1 MVDGVKKETK
11 ESYAWNGISK
21 VDFPIAGLNDL
32 VEKVPPVVAKPTK
45 EKAVYTL
52 NWLSATGSGILLA
65 AILAGLFFLTSMALA
80 WLAVETKPNF
90 VLCMAD
96 DQGWGDVAYN
106 GNRDVQTPVLDEI
119 AKSGVRHA
127 VAISSLGGERPSGT
141 GPIAGLHAQEERLKR
156 LTGTNVLVL
165 RPGFFFENF
174 LHSLD
179 LIRHQG
185 INGGGAAGRTTL
197 PMIATQDIAAFA
209 ALALAA
215 RDWSG
220 FQVRELLGQR
230 DLSFDEATRIIGAK
244 IGKPDLAY
252 VQFPYADYSA
262 ALQQAGISKSV
273 ADAYAEMEKAFDDGI
288 VKSIEGR
295 TAANSTP
302 TTFEQFAEGIAQAYH
317 GAARA
322 AGA

>member
-1 MVDGVKKETK
+1 MATIAVMGA
-11 ESYAWNGISK
+11 SGNIGSK
-21 VDFPIAGLNDL
+21 VT
-32 VEKVPPVVAKPTK
+32 EH
-45 EKAVYTL
+45 
-52 NWLSATGSGILLA
+52 LLA
-65 AILAGLFFLTSMALA
+65 GGHTVRAIGRSAEKLAGLKARGAEVLLGDAADEAFLTRAF
-80 WLAVETKPNF
+80 TG
-90 VLCMAD
+90 AD
-96 DQGWGDVAYN
+96 GVFTLVPTDLGSPDVRADMERV
-106 GNRDVQTPVLDEI
+106 GTSIAAAI

-127 VAISSLGGERPSGT
+127 VAISSIGGERPSGT

-156 LTGTNVLVL
+156 LTGTNVLAL

-209 ALALAA
+209 ARALAA

-262 ALQQAGISKSV
+262 ALQQAGASKSV
-273 ADAYAEMEKAFDDGI
+273 ADAYAEMEKAFDDGL

-295 TAANSTP
+295 NAANTTP
-302 TTFEQFAEGIAQAYH
+302 TAFEQFADVIAQAYH
-317 GAARA
+317 GTARA

>member
-1 MVDGVKKETK
+1 MAT
-11 ESYAWNGISK
+11 
-21 VDFPIAGLNDL
+21 IAVMGASGNIGSL
-32 VEKVPPVVAKPTK
+32 VSEQ
-45 EKAVYTL
+45 
-52 NWLSATGSGILLA
+52 LLA
-65 AILAGLFFLTSMALA
+65 GGHAVRALGRSAEKLAGLKARGAEVLVGDAADEAFLTRAFTGADGAFTLIPPSPAAPDVLA
-80 WLAVETKPNF
+80 EMDRLGTAI
-90 VLCMAD
+90 A
-96 DQGWGDVAYN
+96 GA
-106 GNRDVQTPVLDEI
+106 I

-127 VAISSLGGERPSGT
+127 VAISSVGANLPSGT
-141 GPIAGLHAQEERLKR
+141 GPIAGLHAQEQRLKQ
-156 LTGTNVLVL
+156 LAGANVLAL
-165 RPGFFFENF
+165 RPGYFFENF

-197 PMIATQDIAAFA
+197 PMIATQDIAAVA
-209 ALALAA
+209 ARALAA

-262 ALQQAGISKSV
+262 ALQQAGLSKSV
-273 ADAYAEMEKAFDDGI
+273 ADGYAEMEKAFDDGLI
-288 VKSIEGR
+288 TSIEGR
-295 TAANSTP
+295 NAANTTP
-302 TTFEQFAEGIAQAYH
+302 TAFEEFAGLIAQAYQ
-317 GAARA
+317 GTARA

>member
-1 MVDGVKKETK
+1 MATIAVMGA
-11 ESYAWNGISK
+11 SGNIGGRIS
-21 VDFPIAGLNDL
+21 
-32 VEKVPPVVAKPTK
+32 EQ
-45 EKAVYTL
+45 
-52 NWLSATGSGILLA
+52 LLA
-65 AILAGLFFLTSMALA
+65 GGHTVRALGRSAEKLAGLKARGAEVLLGDAADEAFLAKAFTG
-80 WLAVETKPNF
+80 
-90 VLCMAD
+90 AD
-96 DQGWGDVAYN
+96 GVFTLVPPSPASPDVRAEMDRV
-106 GNRDVQTPVLDEI
+106 GSSIAGAI

-127 VAISSLGGERPSGT
+127 VALSSIGGDRPSGT

-156 LTGTNVLVL
+156 LTGTSVLAL

-185 INGGGAAGRTTL
+185 INGSGAAGKTTL

-209 ALALAA
+209 ARALAA
-215 RDWSG
+215 RDWNG

-273 ADAYAEMEKAFDDGI
+273 ADAYAEMDKAFDDGL
-288 VKSIEGR
+288 VTSIEGR
-295 TAANSTP
+295 NGANTTP
-302 TTFEQFAEGIAQAYH
+302 TTLEQFADVIAQAYH

>member
-1 MVDGVKKETK
+1 MATIAVMGA
-11 ESYAWNGISK
+11 SGNIGSK
-21 VDFPIAGLNDL
+21 VT
-32 VEKVPPVVAKPTK
+32 EH
-45 EKAVYTL
+45 
-52 NWLSATGSGILLA
+52 LLA
-65 AILAGLFFLTSMALA
+65 GGHTVRAIGRSAEKLAGLKARGAEVVPGDAADEAFLTRAFTGADGALT
-80 WLAVETKPNF
+80 LVPTDLGSPD
-90 VLCMAD
+90 VRAD
-96 DQGWGDVAYN
+96 MERVGTSIAGA
-106 GNRDVQTPVLDEI
+106 I

-156 LTGTNVLVL
+156 LTGTNVLAL

-209 ALALAA
+209 ARALAA

-262 ALQQAGISKSV
+262 ALQQAGASKSV

-295 TAANSTP
+295 NAANTTP
-302 TTFEQFAEGIAQAYH
+302 TAFEQFADVIAQAYH
-317 GAARA
+317 GTARA

>member
-1 MVDGVKKETK
+1 MATIAVMGA
-11 ESYAWNGISK
+11 SGNIGSRIS
-21 VDFPIAGLNDL
+21 
-32 VEKVPPVVAKPTK
+32 EQ
-45 EKAVYTL
+45 
-52 NWLSATGSGILLA
+52 LLA
-65 AILAGLFFLTSMALA
+65 GGHTVRALGRSAEKLAGLKARGAEVLLGDAADEAFLTRAF
-80 WLAVETKPNF
+80 TG
-90 VLCMAD
+90 AD
-96 DQGWGDVAYN
+96 GVFTLVPTDLGSPDVRAEMERV
-106 GNRDVQTPVLDEI
+106 GTSIAGAI

-127 VAISSLGGERPSGT
+127 VAISSIGGERPSGT
-141 GPIAGLHAQEERLKR
+141 GPIAGLHAQEERLKQ

-185 INGGGAAGRTTL
+185 INGSGAAGRTTL

-209 ALALAA
+209 ARALAA

-252 VQFPYADYSA
+252 VQFPYADYAA

-273 ADAYAEMEKAFDDGI
+273 ADAYAEMDKAFDDGI

-295 TAANSTP
+295 NAANTTP
-302 TTFEQFAEGIAQAYH
+302 TTFEQFADVIAQAFH
-317 GAARA
+317 GSARA

>member
-1 MVDGVKKETK
+1 MATIAVMGA
-11 ESYAWNGISK
+11 SGNIGSK
-21 VDFPIAGLNDL
+21 VT
-32 VEKVPPVVAKPTK
+32 EH
-45 EKAVYTL
+45 
-52 NWLSATGSGILLA
+52 LLA
-65 AILAGLFFLTSMALA
+65 GGHTVRAIGRSAEKLAGLKARGADVLLGDAADEAFLTRAF
-80 WLAVETKPNF
+80 TG
-90 VLCMAD
+90 AD
-96 DQGWGDVAYN
+96 GAFTLVPTDLGSPDVRADMERV
-106 GNRDVQTPVLDEI
+106 GTSIAAAI

-127 VAISSLGGERPSGT
+127 VAISSIGGERPSGT

-156 LTGTNVLVL
+156 LTGANVLLL

-209 ALALAA
+209 ARALAA
-215 RDWSG
+215 RDWRG

-262 ALQQAGISKSV
+262 ALQQAGASKSV

-295 TAANSTP
+295 NAANTTP
-302 TTFEQFAEGIAQAYH
+302 TAFEQFADVIAQAYH
-317 GAARA
+317 GTARA

>member
-1 MVDGVKKETK
+1 MATIAVMGA
-11 ESYAWNGISK
+11 SGNIGSK
-21 VDFPIAGLNDL
+21 VT
-32 VEKVPPVVAKPTK
+32 EH
-45 EKAVYTL
+45 
-52 NWLSATGSGILLA
+52 LLA
-65 AILAGLFFLTSMALA
+65 GGHTVRAIGRSAEKLAGLKARGADVLLGDAADEAFLTRAF
-80 WLAVETKPNF
+80 TG
-90 VLCMAD
+90 AD
-96 DQGWGDVAYN
+96 GAFTLVPTDLGSPDVRADMERV
-106 GNRDVQTPVLDEI
+106 GTSIAAAI

-127 VAISSLGGERPSGT
+127 VAISSIGGERPSGT

-156 LTGTNVLVL
+156 LTGTNVLAL

-209 ALALAA
+209 ARALAA
-215 RDWSG
+215 RDWRG

-262 ALQQAGISKSV
+262 ALQQAGASKSV

-295 TAANSTP
+295 NAANTTP
-302 TTFEQFAEGIAQAYH
+302 TAFEQFADVIAQAYH
-317 GAARA
+317 GTARA

>member
-1 MVDGVKKETK
+1 MATIAVMGA
-11 ESYAWNGISK
+11 SGNIGSK
-21 VDFPIAGLNDL
+21 VT
-32 VEKVPPVVAKPTK
+32 EH
-45 EKAVYTL
+45 
-52 NWLSATGSGILLA
+52 LLA
-65 AILAGLFFLTSMALA
+65 GGHTVRAIGRSAEKLAGLKARGAEVVPGDAADEAFLTRAFTGADGALT
-80 WLAVETKPNF
+80 LVPTDLGSPD
-90 VLCMAD
+90 VRAD
-96 DQGWGDVAYN
+96 MERVGTSIAGA
-106 GNRDVQTPVLDEI
+106 I

-209 ALALAA
+209 ARALAA

-262 ALQQAGISKSV
+262 ALQQAGASKSV

-295 TAANSTP
+295 NAANTTP
-302 TTFEQFAEGIAQAYH
+302 TAFEQFADVIAQAYH
-317 GAARA
+317 GTARA